1 MTNIKTAIAALEK
14 RGVGIATQDLFQIM
28 PACGYGNAKNLSG
41 FRYPTFD
48 TDGNQRL
55 RWKNIDSSAE
65 DGKKYGWELTPD
77 GTPNTWKIYVGDKAV
92 LQASVLRNNGV
103 LYWCAGE
110 VDVWTLHAASST
122 GAYPPAASA
131 FGEKNIPDTI
141 TEWLTSFGV
150 SRVVYYPDLDKTG
163 FAAAAKLYRA
173 LTSSGIAI
181 ELYHLPDEMGSKLDL
196 NALWQRVNFDK
207 SAFWKALK
215 ACAPIDDIELHDD
228 TLDKVQAPANN
239 TNGEMPNTYYA
250 AIEQALEVR
259 RYRANG
265 FSLNIKCPFHDDQKP
280 SASWHRESHFLH
292 CQSCGTYNAKETA
305 AKLGIDYRAYLPSKP
320 VYTGGIETR
329 QAATFPPPPKV
340 ETPAFS
346 LSEFVLT
353 GSEASQLY
361 TRDIDPTSP
370 SDPDFVPVVI
380 PFKPLHRFGGFA
392 EIISTGKMVGAA
404 AQTGGNKTIF
414 LETIA
419 EAYLNIGE
427 SVMLWSP
434 EWSGRELMQRRGTR
448 FGGVSLERILKAQA
462 YKYYTDRKLAV
473 PYDSIQPLSKH
484 ELEACSAASV
494 AADNWLAEIYYIKK
508 RRLGLDDL
516 LDNIE
521 KAVLAI
527 RATGQSMR
535 VLILDYAQMLK
546 LNARDPKGRTLQD
559 AIAEIKDLAG
569 DIGLVVWVAT
579 QVTKQASRDVNGVG
593 TLLDENS
600 AQFLRFDEFNLALT
614 LQMNFY
620 PDESEFLDKAGK
632 HDGTA
637 TINVVKN
644 NIGHK
649 GTVTIVT
656 DLKRL
661 QWLDEEVKP
670 REWHPKSH
678 SKRKY

>member
-1 MTNIKTAIAALEK
+1 MNNVKTTIAALEK
-14 RGVGIATQDLFQIM
+14 RGIGAATQELFNIVTEDKGAM
-28 PACGYGNAKNLSG
+28 CGFS
-41 FRYPTFD
+41 YPTFD
-48 TDGNQRL
+48 DAGNIRT
-55 RWKNIDSSAE
+55 RWKNSDSSAK
-65 DGKKYGWELTPD
+65 DGEKYLWGHIPAE
-77 GTPNTWKIYVGDKAV
+77 TPNTWKIYLADTSG
-92 LQASVLRNNGV
+92 LRASVLKSNGV

-110 VDVWTLHAASST
+110 VDVWTLHAASLSSV
-122 GAYPPAASA
+122 YPPAAAA
-131 FGEKNIPDTI
+131 FGEKNIPETI
-141 TEWLTSFGV
+141 AEWLASFGV
-150 SRVVYYPDLDKTG
+150 AKVVYYPDLDKTG
-163 FAAAAKLYRA
+163 FEAAAKLYR
-173 LTSSGIAI
+173 LLSGSGMKL

-196 NALWQRVNFDK
+196 NALWQRVGFDK
-207 SAFWKALK
+207 AAFWKALK
-215 ACAPIDDIELHDD
+215 ACPPIDDIELYDD

-239 TNGEMPNTYYA
+239 SNGEMPSEYYA
-250 AIEQALEVR
+250 AIEQALGVH
-259 RYRANG
+259 RYRSNG
-265 FSLNIKCPFHDDQKP
+265 FSFNIKCPFHDDKHP
-280 SASWHRESHFLH
+280 SAAWQRDSHFLH
-292 CQSCGTYNAKETA
+292 CQSCGTYNAKDTA
-305 AKLGIDYRAYLPSKP
+305 AKVGVDYRNYLPSKV
-320 VYTGGIETR
+320 VYTGTLETR
-329 QAATFPPPPKV
+329 QAASLPPPQKA
-340 ETPAFS
+340 EAPAFS
-346 LSEFVLT
+346 LSDFVLT

-361 TRDIDPTSP
+361 TRDIDPTAP

-434 EWSGRELMQRRGTR
+434 EWTGREMMQRRGTR

-462 YKYYTDRKLAV
+462 FKYYKERKLAV
-473 PYDSIQPLSKH
+473 PYDTIKPLTDA
-484 ELEACSAASV
+484 ELEACNAANV
-494 AADNWLAEIYYIKK
+494 AADNWLAELYYIKK
-508 RRLGLDDL
+508 RRLGLDEL

-527 RATGQSMR
+527 RATGKSMR
-535 VLILDYAQMLK
+535 VLIIDYAQMLK
-546 LNARDPKGRTLQD
+546 LNARDVKGRTLQD

-569 DIGLVVWVAT
+569 DIGLVVWIAT

-614 LQMNFY
+614 LQMNYY
-620 PDESEFLDKAGK
+620 PDEAEFMHNAGK

-649 GTVTIVT
+649 GQVTVVT
-656 DLKRL
+656 DLRRL
-661 QWLDEEVKP
+661 QWLDEAVEP
-670 REWHPKSH
+670 RAWHPKAGNG
-678 SKRKY
+678 KRKG

>member
-1 MTNIKTAIAALEK
+1 MNTIKSSIAALEK
-14 RGVGIATQDLFQIM
+14 RGIGIATQELFQIT
-28 PACGYGNAKNLSG
+28 PAVGFGNAKTLEG

-48 TDGNQRL
+48 FDDHQRL
-55 RWKNIDSSAE
+55 RWKNIDSNAD
-65 DGKKYGWELTPD
+65 DGKKYGWDYVPE
-77 GTPNTWKIYVGDKAV
+77 GTPNTWKVYVGRKAA
-92 LQASVLRNNGV
+92 LQSAGGV

-110 VDVWTLHAASST
+110 VDVWTLHAASLTTSH
-122 GAYPPAASA
+122 YPPAASA
-131 FGEKNIPDTI
+131 FGEKNIPDAI
-141 TEWLTSFGV
+141 AEWFAAYDV
-150 SRVVYYPDLDKTG
+150 KRVIYYPDLDKTG
-163 FAAAAKLYRA
+163 FAAAAKLYR
-173 LTSSGIAI
+173 LLSGSGIAL

-196 NALWQRVNFDK
+196 NALWQRVKFDK
-207 SAFWKALK
+207 SAFWKTLK
-215 ACAPIDDIELHDD
+215 ACPPIDDIELYDD
-228 TLDKVQAPANN
+228 TLDKVQTPANN
-239 TNGEMPNTYYA
+239 SNGDMPPEYYT

-280 SASWHRESHFLH
+280 SAAWHRDNHFLH
-292 CQSCGTYNAKETA
+292 CQSCGTFNAKETA
-305 AKLGIDYRAYLPSKP
+305 AKLGIDYRGYLPSRP
-320 VYTGGIETR
+320 IYTGTIETR
-329 QAATFPPPPKV
+329 QAANLPPPKI
-340 ETPAFS
+340 EAFA

-361 TRDIDPTSP
+361 TRDIDPDAP
-370 SDPDFVPVVI
+370 SDPNFVPVVI

-392 EIISTGKMVGAA
+392 EIISTGKMIGAA

-434 EWSGRELMQRRGTR
+434 EWTGRELMQRRGTR

-462 YKYYTDRKLAV
+462 YKYYRDRKLAM
-473 PYDSIQPLSKH
+473 PYDSIQPLSAH
-484 ELEACSAASV
+484 ELEACNAANI

-508 RRLGLDDL
+508 RRLGLDEL
-516 LDNIE
+516 LKGIE
-521 KAVLAI
+521 DAVTAI
-527 RATGQSMR
+527 RAMGKSMR
-535 VLILDYAQMLK
+535 VLIIDYAQMLK
-546 LNARDPKGRTLQD
+546 LNARDVKGRTLQD

-569 DIGLVVWVAT
+569 DIGLVVWIAT

-614 LQMNFY
+614 LQMNYF
-620 PDESEFLDKAGK
+620 PDDAEYLDNAGR

-649 GTVTIVT
+649 GTVTVVT

-661 QWLDEEVKP
+661 QWLDAEVAP
-670 REWHPKSH
+670 RPYHPKS
-678 SKRKY
+678 SSNKRKG